1 MRASPVPPF
10 RPRAQHELE
19 RLDDDAL
26 IAYMREAGAA
36 GNESA
41 GLALAML
48 AYGYRPRVRARVRLS
63 EVPDHSVD
71 ELTDAILERAL
82 LSAFDGAYG
91 GQFGSWMN
99 TITTRAI
106 ADYFRRGP
114 GRAPIEP
121 LEDRDLEAPS
131 ENAVDALD
139 ALQRTLA
146 ALNPEHRRVIDLSL
160 RGYGAQEIDGVS
172 DANVHQ
178 IVSRFR
184 RALRG
189 QLGLGPKDEAA

>member
-1 MRASPVPPF
+1 MPPF

-36 GNESA
+36 GHESA

-48 AYGYRPRVRARVRLS
+48 AYGYRPRVRARVS
-63 EVPDHSVD
+63 MKVPAQDVD
-71 ELTDAILERAL
+71 DVTDEILAKAL
-82 LSAFDGAYG
+82 FSTFDGSYG

-99 TITTRAI
+99 TITERAI
-106 ADYFRRGP
+106 ADYHRRGP
-114 GRAPIEP
+114 GRVKAGPLDERDAAP
-121 LEDRDLEAPS
+121 
-131 ENAVDALD
+131 ENGEVETRDALE
-139 ALQRTLA
+139 RTLA
-146 ALNPEHRRVIDLSL
+146 ALNPEHRGVIDLWL

>member
-1 MRASPVPPF
+1 VPPF

-36 GNESA
+36 GHESA
-41 GLALAML
+41 GLALGML
-48 AYGYRPRVRARVRLS
+48 AYGYRSRVRARVS
-63 EVPDHSVD
+63 MKVPAQDVD
-71 ELTDAILERAL
+71 DVTDEILAKAL
-82 LSAFDGAYG
+82 FSTFDGSYG

-99 TITTRAI
+99 TITQRAI
-106 ADYFRRGP
+106 ADYHRRGP
-114 GRAPIEP
+114 GRLKAEP
-121 LEDRDLEAPS
+121 LDERDAAPEDDEV
-131 ENAVDALD
+131 ETGDALE
-139 ALQRTLA
+139 RTLA
-146 ALNPEHRRVIDLSL
+146 ALNPEHRRVIDLWL

-189 QLGLGPKDEAA
+189 QLDADPKGVPT

>member
-1 MRASPVPPF
+1 MSF
-10 RPRAQHELE
+10 RPRAQHDLE

-36 GNESA
+36 GHESA
-41 GLALAML
+41 RLALAML
-48 AYGYRPRVRARVRLS
+48 AYGYRSRVRARVS
-63 EVPDHSVD
+63 MKVPDQDVD
-71 ELTDAILERAL
+71 DVTDEILEKAM
-82 LSAFDGAYG
+82 SSTFDGSHG

-99 TITTRAI
+99 TITRRSI
-106 ADYFRRGP
+106 ADYHRRGP
-114 GRAPIEP
+114 GGVKADP
-121 LEDRDLEAPS
+121 LDERD
-131 ENAVDALD
+131 AVPAGDEVETGDALE
-139 ALQRTLA
+139 RTLA
-146 ALNPEHRRVIDLSL
+146 ALNPEHRRVIDLWLS
-160 RGYGAQEIDGVS
+160 GYGAQEIDGVS

>member
-1 MRASPVPPF
+1 VPPF

-36 GNESA
+36 GHESA

-48 AYGYRPRVRARVRLS
+48 AYGYRSRVRARVRLS

-82 LSAFDGAYG
+82 LSAFDGAHG

-99 TITTRAI
+99 TITKRAI

-114 GRAPIEP
+114 GRAEIEP

-131 ENAVDALD
+131 ENAIDALD
-139 ALQRTLA
+139 ALERTLA
-146 ALNPEHRRVIDLSL
+146 ALNPEHRRVIDLWL

>member
-1 MRASPVPPF
+1 MPPF

-36 GNESA
+36 GHESA
-41 GLALAML
+41 GLALGML
-48 AYGYRPRVRARVRLS
+48 AYGSRPRVRARVS
-63 EVPDHSVD
+63 MKVPARDVD
-71 ELTDAILERAL
+71 DVTDEILAKAL
-82 LSAFDGAYG
+82 FSTFDGSYG

-99 TITTRAI
+99 TITQRAI
-106 ADYFRRGP
+106 ADYHRRGP
-114 GRAPIEP
+114 GRVKAEP
-121 LEDRDLEAPS
+121 LDARDAAPEDDEV
-131 ENAVDALD
+131 ETGDALE
-139 ALQRTLA
+139 RTLA
-146 ALNPEHRRVIDLSL
+146 ALNPEHRRVIDLWL

>member
-1 MRASPVPPF
+1 MPPF
-10 RPRAQHELE
+10 RPRAQHDLE

-36 GNESA
+36 GHESA
-41 GLALAML
+41 RLALAML
-48 AYGYRPRVRARVRLS
+48 AYGYRSRVRARVS
-63 EVPDHSVD
+63 MKIPAQDVD
-71 ELTDAILERAL
+71 EVTDEILAKAL
-82 LSAFDGAYG
+82 SSSFDGRHG

-99 TITTRAI
+99 TIAQRSI
-106 ADYFRRGP
+106 ADYHRRGP
-114 GRAPIEP
+114 GRVKADPLDERDAAPAGDEV
-121 LEDRDLEAPS
+121 ETG
-131 ENAVDALD
+131 DALE
-139 ALQRTLA
+139 RTLA
-146 ALNPEHRRVIDLSL
+146 ALNPEHRRVVELVL
-160 RGYGAQEIDGVS
+160 RGYTASEIEGVS

>member
-1 MRASPVPPF
+1 MPPF
-10 RPRAQHELE
+10 RPRAQHVLE

-36 GNESA
+36 GHESA
-41 GLALAML
+41 GLALGML
-48 AYGYRPRVRARVRLS
+48 AYGYRSRVRARVS
-63 EVPDHSVD
+63 MKVPAQDVD
-71 ELTDAILERAL
+71 DVTDEILAKAL
-82 LSAFDGAYG
+82 FSTFDGSYG

-99 TITTRAI
+99 TITQRAI
-106 ADYFRRGP
+106 ADYHRRGP
-114 GRAPIEP
+114 GRVKAEP
-121 LEDRDLEAPS
+121 LDERDAAPEDDQVETG
-131 ENAVDALD
+131 DALE
-139 ALQRTLA
+139 RTLA
-146 ALNPEHRRVIDLSL
+146 ALNPEHRRVIDLWL

-189 QLGLGPKDEAA
+189 QLDADPKGVPT

>member
-1 MRASPVPPF
+1 VPPF

-26 IAYMREAGAA
+26 IAYLREASAA
-36 GNESA
+36 GDESA
-41 GLALAML
+41 GLALGML
-48 AYGYRPRVRARVRLS
+48 AYGSRSRVRARVS
-63 EVPDHSVD
+63 MKVPAQDVD
-71 ELTDAILERAL
+71 DVTDEILAKAL
-82 LSAFDGAYG
+82 FSTFDGSFG

-99 TITTRAI
+99 TITQRAI
-106 ADYFRRGP
+106 ADYHRRGP
-114 GRAPIEP
+114 GRLKAEP
-121 LEDRDLEAPS
+121 LDERDAAPEDDEV
-131 ENAVDALD
+131 ETGDALE
-139 ALQRTLA
+139 RTLA
-146 ALNPEHRRVIDLSL
+146 ALNPEHRRVIDLWL

-189 QLGLGPKDEAA
+189 QLDADPKGVPT

>member
-1 MRASPVPPF
+1 MCIRDS
-10 RPRAQHELE
+10 
-19 RLDDDAL
+19 LDDDAL
-26 IAYMREAGAA
+26 IAYMREAGSA
-36 GNESA
+36 GHESA
-41 GLALAML
+41 GLALGML
-48 AYGYRPRVRARVRLS
+48 AYGYRSRVRARVS
-63 EVPDHSVD
+63 MKIPAQDVD
-71 ELTDAILERAL
+71 DVTDEILAKAL
-82 LSAFDGAYG
+82 FSTFDGSYG

-99 TITTRAI
+99 TITTRTI

-114 GRAPIEP
+114 GRATIEA

-131 ENAVDALD
+131 ENAVDAID
-139 ALQRTLA
+139 ALERTLA
-146 ALNPEHRRVIDLSL
+146 ALNPAHRRVIDLWL

>member
-1 MRASPVPPF
+1 VPPF

-36 GNESA
+36 GHESA

-48 AYGYRPRVRARVRLS
+48 AYGYRPRVRARVS
-63 EVPDHSVD
+63 MKIPAQDVD
-71 ELTDAILERAL
+71 DVTDEILAKAL
-82 LSAFDGAYG
+82 FSTFDGSYG
-91 GQFGSWMN
+91 GQFGAWMN
-99 TITTRAI
+99 TITQRAI
-106 ADYFRRGP
+106 ADYHRRGP
-114 GRAPIEP
+114 GRVKAEP
-121 LEDRDLEAPS
+121 LDERDAAPQGD
-131 ENAVDALD
+131 EVETGDALER
-139 ALQRTLA
+139 ALA
-146 ALNPEHRRVIDLSL
+146 ALNPEHRRVIDLWL

>member
-1 MRASPVPPF
+1 MPPF

-36 GNESA
+36 GHEST
-41 GLALAML
+41 GLALGML
-48 AYGYRPRVRARVRLS
+48 AYGYRSRVRARVS
-63 EVPDHSVD
+63 MKIPAQDVD
-71 ELTDAILERAL
+71 DVTDEILAKAL
-82 LSAFDGAYG
+82 FSTFDGSYG
-91 GQFGSWMN
+91 GQFGAWMN
-99 TITTRAI
+99 TITQRAI
-106 ADYFRRGP
+106 ADYHRRGP
-114 GRAPIEP
+114 GRVKAEP
-121 LEDRDLEAPS
+121 LDERDAAPEDDEV
-131 ENAVDALD
+131 ETGDALE
-139 ALQRTLA
+139 RTLA
-146 ALNPEHRRVIDLSL
+146 ALNPDHRRVIDLWL

-189 QLGLGPKDEAA
+189 QLDADPKGVPT